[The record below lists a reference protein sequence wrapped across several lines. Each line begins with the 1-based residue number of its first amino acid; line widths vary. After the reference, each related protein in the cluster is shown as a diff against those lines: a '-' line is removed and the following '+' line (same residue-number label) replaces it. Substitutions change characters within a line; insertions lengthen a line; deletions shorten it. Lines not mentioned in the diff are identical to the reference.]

1 MRLPR
6 FDGRDGLVV
15 VGLSGFGATINGLFM
30 LSPAVAWI
38 CGGLALTAWAIWRLK

>member
-15 VGLSGFGATINGLFM
+15 MALSGLVAAVNGIAM
-30 LSPAVAWI
+30 LSPAGAWI
-38 CGGLALTAWAIWRLK
+38 AVGVALMAWAVWRLR